1 MSHSLVKDK
10 MKRYTNILILL
21 LLTGLFI
28 PAGAQN
34 NPYKIDDSLYP
45 FFQRATKS
53 RTYPQGLL
61 IADTLYAE
69 ATKKKDKKA
78 QCLALTIPVSFYYSS
93 GNYEKLEQAAT
104 KLKEEARKN
113 NYLQYYYSAYT
124 SEINWLLNNGHSLRA
139 LHKAEEMKEQAFKDQ
154 HNYGIFSCIRTLGHI
169 YYMRQNS
176 EVAAEYYK
184 NALEYMLKH
193 LPEQDPSYLYMNL
206 AEYYRKKDE
215 GEVALEYNEKA
226 VKTAKTNESRVASL
240 MDKCQTLYSMDRIDD
255 FNTCYE
261 ECLQLVEQYG
271 VIRKS
276 ALLRLRICKL
286 VLDKKYDQAYIA
298 ADSIGSPLQVYQIL
312 HVLYLKSGDY
322 EKAYTYN
329 KLIHKHQDSINRLVQ
344 STDIA
349 ELNAQIGNE
358 RMKLDAKALEYKN
371 AALNLRNTQLE
382 LERTKSQSELE
393 KINAENSK
401 LVLKNRN
408 LELARLNVEAEKQ
421 KAILKEQQSASQHYI
436 VTLSLVLSFLF
447 LFTCFLIF
455 YLYRRRRTM
464 AILQEKNEELTVA
477 RDHAEESDRMK
488 SFFIQNMS
496 HEIRTPLNAI
506 VGFSNLLATTEDEE
520 KKQKFINIIENN
532 NQLLLQLIGDI
543 LDLAKVEANTLEF
556 IYKPTNLNELVR
568 GIEETMRTKV
578 QQGVVLNYTLGM
590 ADCCIETEPNR
601 LSQVLINLLTN
612 ACKFTSKGSITFG
625 YEVQDNEICFFVR
638 DTGCGISKEGQAR
651 IFQRFTKLNSF
662 AQGTGLGLSISKSII
677 EKMKGRIGV
686 ESKGEGKGSTFWFTV
701 PYLPATIQK
710 EVEVI
715 EEPKEAIEQNKVTLL
730 VAEDNESN
738 YMLFE
743 SILGSHYKLIH
754 AWDGIEAVEL
764 FDKHNPQLI
773 IMDINMPKMDG
784 YEATREIRKKSTTVP
799 IIAVTAYAFASDKE
813 RIMENGFNS
822 YVSKPINAKKLNE
835 ELKSALGSHFIFL

>member
-176 EVAAEYYK
+176 EVAVEYYK

-215 GEVALEYNEKA
+215 GEIALEYNEKA

-240 MDKCQTLYSMDRIDD
+240 MDKCQTLYSMDLIDD

-286 VLDKKYDQAYIA
+286 ILDKKYDQAYIA

-371 AALNLRNTQLE
+371 AALNLKNTQLE
-382 LERTKSQSELE
+382 LERTESQSELE

-421 KAILKEQQSASQHYI
+421 KAILK
-436 VTLSLVLSFLF
+436 
-447 LFTCFLIF
+447 
-455 YLYRRRRTM
+455 
-464 AILQEKNEELTVA
+464 
-477 RDHAEESDRMK
+477 
-488 SFFIQNMS
+488 
-496 HEIRTPLNAI
+496 
-506 VGFSNLLATTEDEE
+506 
-520 KKQKFINIIENN
+520 
-532 NQLLLQLIGDI
+532 
-543 LDLAKVEANTLEF
+543 
-556 IYKPTNLNELVR
+556 
-568 GIEETMRTKV
+568 
-578 QQGVVLNYTLGM
+578 
-590 ADCCIETEPNR
+590 
-601 LSQVLINLLTN
+601 
-612 ACKFTSKGSITFG
+612 
-625 YEVQDNEICFFVR
+625 
-638 DTGCGISKEGQAR
+638 
-651 IFQRFTKLNSF
+651 
-662 AQGTGLGLSISKSII
+662 
-677 EKMKGRIGV
+677 
-686 ESKGEGKGSTFWFTV
+686 
-701 PYLPATIQK
+701 
-710 EVEVI
+710 
-715 EEPKEAIEQNKVTLL
+715 
-730 VAEDNESN
+730 
-738 YMLFE
+738 
-743 SILGSHYKLIH
+743 
-754 AWDGIEAVEL
+754 
-764 FDKHNPQLI
+764 
-773 IMDINMPKMDG
+773 
-784 YEATREIRKKSTTVP
+784 
-799 IIAVTAYAFASDKE
+799 
-813 RIMENGFNS
+813 
-822 YVSKPINAKKLNE
+822 
-835 ELKSALGSHFIFL
+835 

>member
-1 MSHSLVKDK
+1 MNNKHNNSRKFSIKRLLLFLHFLVIIKHKKVSLPHPFAKDK

-104 KLKEEARKN
+104 RLKEEARKN

-176 EVAAEYYK
+176 EVAVEYYK

-215 GEVALEYNEKA
+215 GEIALEYNEKA
-226 VKTAKTNESRVASL
+226 VKTSKTNESRVAAL

-276 ALLRLRICKL
+276 ALLRLRISKL

-298 ADSIGSPLQVYQIL
+298 ADSIGSPLQIYQIR
-312 HVLYLKSGDY
+312 HGLYLKSGNY
-322 EKAYTYN
+322 EKAYIYN
-329 KLIHKHQDSINRLVQ
+329 KLIHRYQDSINRLVQ
-344 STDIA
+344 SADIA

-358 RMKLDAKALEYKN
+358 RIKLDAKALEYKN

-393 KINAENSK
+393 KINAENSR

-506 VGFSNLLATTEDEE
+506 VGFSQVLSTPDMEVDEE
-520 KKQKFINIIENN
+520 EKAEFSMLIQQNSELLTTLIN
-532 NQLLLQLIGDI
+532 DV
-543 LDLAKVEANTLEF
+543 LDLASLESGK
-556 IYKPTNLNELVR
+556 YRMHLAPHRCNELCQVA
-568 GIEETMRTKV
+568 MV
-578 QQGVVLNYTLGM
+578 SVVHRNPKEVKSYFTS
-590 ADCCIETEPNR
+590 DVPNDFLFVTDKER
-601 LSQVLINLLTN
+601 LQQVLINFLTN
-612 ACKFTSKGSITFG
+612 AEKHTERGEIHLHCSLTENPGKITFS
-625 YEVQDNEICFFVR
+625 VA
-638 DTGCGISKEGQAR
+638 DTGPGIPADQADCVFDRFSKLDE
-651 IFQRFTKLNSF
+651 FK
-662 AQGTGLGLSISKSII
+662 QGTGLGLNICSII
-677 EKMKGRIGV
+677 AGRL
-686 ESKGEGKGSTFWFTV
+686 KGEVKLDKNYTGGARFLFI
-701 PYLPATIQK
+701 LP
-710 EVEVI
+710 
-715 EEPKEAIEQNKVTLL
+715 L
-730 VAEDNESN
+730 D
-738 YMLFE
+738 
-743 SILGSHYKLIH
+743 SIP
-754 AWDGIEAVEL
+754 
-764 FDKHNPQLI
+764 DK
-773 IMDINMPKMDG
+773 
-784 YEATREIRKKSTTVP
+784 
-799 IIAVTAYAFASDKE
+799 
-813 RIMENGFNS
+813 
-822 YVSKPINAKKLNE
+822 
-835 ELKSALGSHFIFL
+835 

>member
-21 LLTGLFI
+21 GLFI

-93 GNYEKLEQAAT
+93 GNYEKLEQSASR
-104 KLKEEARKN
+104 LKEEARKN
-113 NYLQYYYSAYT
+113 NYLQYYYSACT

-176 EVAAEYYK
+176 EVAVEYYK

-215 GEVALEYNEKA
+215 GEIALEYNEKA

-506 VGFSNLLATTEDEE
+506 VGFSSMLQEADNPEE
-520 KKQKFINIIENN
+520 KLQYVTIIEENN
-532 NQLLLQLIGDI
+532 KRLLQLISDI
-543 LDLAKVEANTLEF
+543 LDLSKIEAGTFDFTFEKVNAKRLC
-556 IYKPTNLNELVR
+556 NELYQAMQ
-568 GIEETMRTKV
+568 MRTSPQV
-578 QQGVVLNYTLGM
+578 EL
-590 ADCCIETEPNR
+590 R
-601 LSQVLINLLTN
+601 LSPDLPDLQLTSDKSRLYQVLSNFVVN
-612 ACKFTSKGSITFG
+612 ALKFTSEGSITISYQIKGKEAKFSV
-625 YEVQDNEICFFVR
+625 E
-638 DTGCGISKEGQAR
+638 DTGIGIEPEKQTAV
-651 IFQRFTKLNSF
+651 FNRFVKLNNF
-662 AQGTGLGLSISKSII
+662 IPGTGLGLSICQSII
-677 EKMKGRIGV
+677 TQLGGKIGV
-686 ESKGEGKGSTFWFTV
+686 DSEPGKGSCFWFTH
-701 PYLPATIQK
+701 P
-710 EVEVI
+710 
-715 EEPKEAIEQNKVTLL
+715 
-730 VAEDNESN
+730 
-738 YMLFE
+738 
-743 SILGSHYKLIH
+743 LG
-754 AWDGIEAVEL
+754 
-764 FDKHNPQLI
+764 
-773 IMDINMPKMDG
+773 
-784 YEATREIRKKSTTVP
+784 
-799 IIAVTAYAFASDKE
+799 
-813 RIMENGFNS
+813 
-822 YVSKPINAKKLNE
+822 
-835 ELKSALGSHFIFL
+835 

>member
-10 MKRYTNILILL
+10 MKRYTNILVLL

-45 FFQRATKS
+45 FFQRATKL
-53 RTYPQGLL
+53 RTSPQGLL

-93 GNYEKLEQAAT
+93 GNYEKLEQSASR
-104 KLKEEARKN
+104 LKEEARKN
-113 NYLQYYYSAYT
+113 NYLQYYYSACT

-176 EVAAEYYK
+176 EVAVEYYK

-215 GEVALEYNEKA
+215 GEIALEYNEKA

-240 MDKCQTLYSMDRIDD
+240 MDKCQTLYSMDLIDD

-286 VLDKKYDQAYIA
+286 ILDKKYDQAYIA

-358 RMKLDAKALEYKN
+358 RIKLDAKALEYKN

-436 VTLSLVLSFLF
+436 VTLSLVLVSF
-447 LFTCFLIF
+447 
-455 YLYRRRRTM
+455 
-464 AILQEKNEELTVA
+464 
-477 RDHAEESDRMK
+477 H
-488 SFFIQNMS
+488 
-496 HEIRTPLNAI
+496 
-506 VGFSNLLATTEDEE
+506 
-520 KKQKFINIIENN
+520 
-532 NQLLLQLIGDI
+532 LLLDI
-543 LDLAKVEANTLEF
+543 LPV
-556 IYKPTNLNELVR
+556 
-568 GIEETMRTKV
+568 
-578 QQGVVLNYTLGM
+578 
-590 ADCCIETEPNR
+590 
-601 LSQVLINLLTN
+601 
-612 ACKFTSKGSITFG
+612 
-625 YEVQDNEICFFVR
+625 
-638 DTGCGISKEGQAR
+638 
-651 IFQRFTKLNSF
+651 
-662 AQGTGLGLSISKSII
+662 
-677 EKMKGRIGV
+677 
-686 ESKGEGKGSTFWFTV
+686 
-701 PYLPATIQK
+701 
-710 EVEVI
+710 
-715 EEPKEAIEQNKVTLL
+715 
-730 VAEDNESN
+730 
-738 YMLFE
+738 
-743 SILGSHYKLIH
+743 
-754 AWDGIEAVEL
+754 
-764 FDKHNPQLI
+764 
-773 IMDINMPKMDG
+773 
-784 YEATREIRKKSTTVP
+784 
-799 IIAVTAYAFASDKE
+799 
-813 RIMENGFNS
+813 
-822 YVSKPINAKKLNE
+822 
-835 ELKSALGSHFIFL
+835 